1 MNEQDILKKLQENLA
16 KDLVHFEENDSITE
30 NQLDEITETYS
41 KVYDILTN
49 IKSLW
54 WAWHRIDWVKSTEM
68 DSPAM

>member
-49 IKSLW
+49 IKSL
-54 WAWHRIDWVKSTEM
+54 
-68 DSPAM
+68 

>member
-1 MNEQDILKKLQENLA
+1 MNEQDTLKKLQENLA

-49 IKSLW
+49 IKSL
-54 WAWHRIDWVKSTEM
+54 
-68 DSPAM
+68 